1 MMSGMGHA
9 MVKSVLLLSAAAF
22 SGCTTCYDARFYSDM
37 IGHST
42 EEIVA
47 WLGLPTETHCE
58 YGVDEYTWCAEE
70 KPQSTEGLEKPVRIF
85 TDEDGLRH
93 VHYFCA
99 TSKAKAHHK
108 HPRLTVRFYNGRAI
122 GFYTENADGLCNR
135 FVPEYLQKAYRHHDK
150 TGHPHL
156 RSQDNEE

>member
-1 MMSGMGHA
+1 MSDMEHA
-9 MVKSVLLLSAAAF
+9 VVKSCLLPVVAALT
-22 SGCTTCYDARFYSDM
+22 GCTTCYDARFYSDM

-47 WLGLPTETHCE
+47 WLGLPTERHCE

-70 KPQSTEGLEKPVRIF
+70 PFQSTEGLEKPVRIF
-85 TDEDGLRH
+85 TDEEGLRH

-99 TSKAKAHHK
+99 VSEKKDHHK
-108 HPRLTVRFYNGRAI
+108 HPRLTVRFYNGQAV

-135 FVPEYLQKAYRHHDK
+135 FVPEYLQEAYRHHDK

-156 RSQDNEE
+156 RSQDAEED

>member
-1 MMSGMGHA
+1 MQGMKLSSSLCA
-9 MVKSVLLLSAAAF
+9 LVATLLA
-22 SGCTTCYDARFYSDM
+22 GCQTCYDARFYSDM

-47 WLGLPTETHCE
+47 WLGLPTSIHCE

-70 KPQSTEGLEKPVRIF
+70 KMQTTEGLEKPVRIF
-85 TDEDGLRH
+85 TDEEGLRH

-99 TSKAKAHHK
+99 ASKDSDHSK
-108 HPRLTVRFYNGRAI
+108 HPRITVRFYNGKAV
-122 GFYTENADGLCNR
+122 GFYTENAKGLCNR
-135 FVPEYLQKAYRHHDK
+135 FVPEYLQEAYRHHDK

-156 RSQDNEE
+156 RSQDDDE